1 MPKSRPEAFRGRHFE
16 AAIIL
21 TCVRWYL
28 RYALSFRDLEEM
40 LAERNV
46 SADHVTI
53 WRWVQ
58 CYAPELNRRCR
69 PELRRPNRSWRVDET
84 YLRVAGKWVYL
95 YRAVDS
101 NADTTLTGFAD
112 AVCRGLRHASNAGW
126 WCSFKLHHYQ
136 MLSLRSLA
144 FILCSAIRRARALSS
159 AALHCFPDMINGSKM
174 ATSNATKTATNM
186 ASATCSLLRPV
197 YTSQGDHSCFVGCI
211 ANTAGAIL
219 VGSEDAQKPAGSVP
233 RTTF

>member
-1 MPKSRPEAFRGRHFE
+1 MCCKHGRSGSGRLLGCPKARSEDDIFKQRSF
-16 AAIIL
+16 L

-69 PELRRPNRSWRVDET
+69 PELRRTNRSWRVDET

-101 NADTTLTGFAD
+101 NGATIDFL
-112 AVCRGLRHASNAGW
+112 
-126 WCSFKLHHYQ
+126 
-136 MLSLRSLA
+136 
-144 FILCSAIRRARALSS
+144 LSS
-159 AALHCFPDMINGSKM
+159 RRD
-174 ATSNATKTATNM
+174 T
-186 ASATCSLLRPV
+186 ASAKRFL
-197 YTSQGDHSCFVGCI
+197 
-211 ANTAGAIL
+211 
-219 VGSEDAQKPAGSVP
+219 
-233 RTTF
+233 